1 MTPKKD
7 ALNWFEIA
15 VADMPRAKAFYETLL
30 GTTLFEMSMLG
41 SQMAMFPCDMV
52 NGVGGSLTLMEGM
65 SPGVGGTIVYLNV
78 EGELDAVISRIE
90 PAGGKLL
97 RPRFAIGEHGFIAI
111 FMDTEGNV
119 VGLHSLK

>member
-15 VADMPRAKAFYETLL
+15 VADMPRAKKFYETIL

-41 SQMAMFPCDMV
+41 SQMAMFPCDMTD
-52 NGVGGSLTLMEGM
+52 GVGGSLTLMEGM

-90 PAGGKLL
+90 PAGGQVL

-111 FMDTEGNV
+111 FMDTEGNA

>member
-41 SQMAMFPCDMV
+41 SQMAMFPCDMA

>member
-15 VADMPRAKAFYETLL
+15 VADMPRAKGFYETIL

-41 SQMAMFPCDMV
+41 SQMAMFPSDMA

-65 SPGVGGTIVYLNV
+65 NPGVGGTLVYLNV
-78 EGELDAVISRIE
+78 EGELDDVISRIE
-90 PAGGKLL
+90 PAGGKIL

-111 FMDTEGNV
+111 FMDTEGNA